1 MKRMRNLGQLGP
13 VARATGIVAAVAII
27 ISGVTF
33 ATLQSQQA
41 VLTGNTIQSA
51 TADLKIGISTSSFSA
66 SRAGFTFSDVIP
78 GTAPAAN
85 TGNIFYLKNGGSA
98 PMTIKATIGSTP
110 TNTSNIDLSK
120 VSFIITRVDTNK
132 VQTATLK
139 ELIDGYPSNGVALQ
153 DKVDPSNAAQYKI
166 QASMASDAF
175 TGSSANLGNIDL
187 VFTGVM

>member
-1 MKRMRNLGQLGP
+1 MKRMRNFKQLGP
-13 VARATGIVAAVAII
+13 IARAVGVVGAVAII

-66 SRAGFTFSDVIP
+66 SRAGFTFPEVIP
-78 GTAPAAN
+78 GVAPAAN
-85 TGNIFYLKNGGSA
+85 SGSFVYLKNSGSA
-98 PMTIKATIGSTP
+98 AMTVKMTIGSTP

-120 VSFIITRVDTNK
+120 VSFLVTRVDTNK
-132 VQTATLK
+132 VTTASLK

-153 DKVDPSNAAQYKI
+153 DKIDSNNAPQYKI
-166 QASMASDAF
+166 QAIMAADAF
-175 TGSSANLGNIDL
+175 SGTSATLGNIDL
-187 VFTGVM
+187 VFTGTM